1 MIINTYDGW
10 IESKILQLR
19 ENAAQ
24 AGEAPQLKCTQCF
37 GLGHI
42 TDFGELTGEE
52 FDACCPE
59 CDGAGTVDFEPA
71 AVDIAV
77 ARKVLTRRDYHNEL
91 IADLRRVARFTGRDE
106 WLFLAEHGIT
116 VYSDIATQKLRVVAR
131 LDGDWYDSALE
142 VIH

>member
-1 MIINTYDGW
+1 
-10 IESKILQLR
+10 
-19 ENAAQ
+19 
-24 AGEAPQLKCTQCF
+24 
-37 GLGHI
+37 
-42 TDFGELTGEE
+42 LTGEE
-52 FDACCPE
+52 FDACCTE
-59 CDGAGTVDFEPA
+59 CPGAGTVDFEPA
-71 AVDIAV
+71 AVEIAV